1 MKREIF
7 ANAEEKRP
15 EMKEFEKWEKF
26 KNLIISL
33 YNSKQNKENGFVTI
47 CSENQLPIL
56 HEVPIAIR
64 SVLPFFLFFFSFFS
78 SLFLFLLIYSSPFL
92 PSPSSPCSSPLSFPF
107 PSLFSFLP
115 LPPLPYPSHLI
126 SRKKS
131 LRKWK

>member
-107 PSLFSFLP
+107 PSLPSSPPPAASSF
-115 LPPLPYPSHLI
+115 PPPRTPPS
-126 SRKKS
+126 
-131 LRKWK
+131 